1 MYDLLIKNGTVID
14 GTGGCRRHLDVA
26 VLEGVIAKVE
36 SDICEKAL
44 NTIDAAELV
53 VAPGFIDVHTHDDRL
68 LLCSPDMVPKV
79 SQGVTTV
86 VGGNCGVSLAPL
98 KGVDPPPPMNLLGG
112 QEWYRFRSVRE
123 YREELQTAGMA
134 VNCVMLVGHSTLR
147 AGVMNELGRAATEA
161 EINKMKTIMVDA
173 LEDGCAGLS
182 TGLAYPTA
190 SSAST
195 SEVISLA
202 KELGNRGD
210 LGGIYVSHIRDE
222 GDFLIESVDEALEI
236 GIQADVPV
244 VISHHKS
251 TGAANW
257 GKTRKTLEMI
267 SRARKSQTVHF
278 DVYPYI
284 ASSTVLLPQFIE
296 SADRVKVTWSE
307 SFPEMG
313 GKFLHKICEQW
324 ACDLES
330 AVAQLQPAGAIY
342 FEIDEQE
349 MRHLLKQPGTM
360 IGSDGLPHDQFP
372 HPRLWGTFP
381 RIVGYYARELKL
393 FSVEQAIHQMTGLTA
408 SVFGLEGRG
417 VIRQGN
423 YADFVIF
430 NENKIIDLADFD
442 NPVQP
447 SAGIHSVIVNGQL
460 VWRNGASSGARP
472 GKWLQRSSL

>member
-1 MYDLLIKNGTVID
+1 LYDLLIKNGTVID
-14 GTGGCRRHLDVA
+14 GTGGCRRRLDVA
-26 VLEGVIAKVE
+26 VQDSVIVKVDA
-36 SDICEKAL
+36 DIREEAI
-44 NTIDAAELV
+44 NTIDAAQLII
-53 VAPGFIDVHTHDDRL
+53 APGFIDVHTHDDRL
-68 LLCSPDMVPKV
+68 LLSSPDMAPKV

-86 VGGNCGVSLAPL
+86 IGGNCGVSLAPL
-98 KGVDPPPPMNLLGG
+98 KGIDPPPPMNLLGK
-112 QEWYRFRSVRE
+112 QEWYRFGSVKE

-134 VNCVMLVGHSTLR
+134 INCVMLVGHSTLR
-147 AGVMNELGRAATEA
+147 AGVMHRLSKTAVEA
-161 EINKMKTIMVDA
+161 EIDRMKTIMVDA
-173 LEDGCAGLS
+173 LEDGCSGLS
-182 TGLAYPTA
+182 TGLAYSTA

-202 KELGNRGD
+202 KELGGASSS
-210 LGGIYVSHIRDE
+210 GGIYVSHIRDE

-257 GKTRKTLEMI
+257 GKTRRTLEMI
-267 SRARKSQTVHF
+267 NRAKKSQTVHF

-284 ASSTVLLPQFIE
+284 ASSTVLLTQFIE
-296 SADRVKVTWSE
+296 SADKVKVTWSE
-307 SFPEMG
+307 PFPEMG
-313 GKFLHKICEQW
+313 GKLLHKICEEW

-330 AVAQLQPAGAIY
+330 AVARLQPAGAIY

-360 IGSDGLPHDQFP
+360 IGSDGLPHDKFP

-381 RIVGYYARELKL
+381 RVIGYYARELKL
-393 FSVEQAIHQMTGLTA
+393 FSVEQAVHQMTGLTA

-423 YADFVIF
+423 YADLVIF
-430 NENKIIDLADFD
+430 DENQILDLADFD

-447 SAGIHSVIVNGQL
+447 SAGIHSVIVNGEL
-460 VWRNGASSGARP
+460 VWRNGASLGARP
-472 GKWLQRSSL
+472 GKWLQRGSL

>member
-1 MYDLLIKNGTVID
+1 LYDLLIKNGTVID

-123 YREELQTAGMA
+123 YREQLQTAGMA

-210 LGGIYVSHIRDE
+210 LGDIYVSHIRDE

-324 ACDLES
+324 DCDLES
-330 AVAQLQPAGAIY
+330 AVAQ
-342 FEIDEQE
+342 
-349 MRHLLKQPGTM
+349 
-360 IGSDGLPHDQFP
+360 
-372 HPRLWGTFP
+372 
-381 RIVGYYARELKL
+381 
-393 FSVEQAIHQMTGLTA
+393 
-408 SVFGLEGRG
+408 
-417 VIRQGN
+417 
-423 YADFVIF
+423 
-430 NENKIIDLADFD
+430 
-442 NPVQP
+442 
-447 SAGIHSVIVNGQL
+447 
-460 VWRNGASSGARP
+460 
-472 GKWLQRSSL
+472 